1 MHIPD
6 GYLSPATCA
15 ALYAGAAPFWHVALR
30 RVKRA
35 LHTRLVPVLSL
46 VAAFTFVIMMF
57 NVPLPGGSTG
67 HAVGVGLATVL
78 LGPWASIL
86 AISIALIIQ
95 AFFFGD
101 GGITAIG
108 ANCFNM
114 AVVGSLVAWAV
125 YRGLSGRAALVSRR
139 RVVAAGLAGYAA
151 INASALCAA
160 IEFGLQP
167 MLYRDASGA
176 PLYCPYPLSI
186 AIPAMMI
193 GHLTV
198 AGIAE
203 FVASAG
209 VVAFVQ
215 RADPALLEATAG
227 GATALVAGRE
237 GGAWGRLRPLW
248 LSLAILLVLT
258 PLGILAA
265 GSAWGEWAASDF
277 SDPAA
282 RQAIA
287 AASLSQPPPA
297 RPPQGI
303 ERLASLWT
311 APLAGYALP
320 WTGSSAFGYLL
331 SAMFGAGL
339 VILMALAVAWVAR
352 RRAGGAPDTAAT

>member
-15 ALYAGAAPFWHVALR
+15 ALYTSAAPFWYVALR

-57 NVPLPGGSTG
+57 NIPLPGGSTG
-67 HAVGVGLATVL
+67 HAVCVGLATVL

-125 YRGLSGRAALVSRR
+125 YRGLAGRAALVSRR
-139 RVVAAGLAGYAA
+139 RVVAAGLAGYAG

-160 IEFGLQP
+160 IEFGIQP
-167 MLYRDASGA
+167 MLYRDAAAA
-176 PLYCPYPLSI
+176 PLYCPYPLNI
-186 AIPAMMI
+186 TIPAMMI

-215 RADPALLEATAG
+215 RADPTLLEATAG
-227 GATALVAGRE
+227 GARAVDAERV
-237 GGAWGRLRPLW
+237 GGARGRLRPLW
-248 LSLAILLVLT
+248 LGLGVLLLLT

-282 RQAIA
+282 RRAIA
-287 AASLSQPPPA
+287 AASLNQPPPA

-311 APLAGYALP
+311 APLAGYAPP
-320 WTGSSAFGYLL
+320 WISSSAFGYLL
-331 SAMFGAGL
+331 SAIFGAGL
-339 VILMALAVAWVAR
+339 VILVSLAVAWVAH
-352 RRAGGAPDTAAT
+352 RRAGGAPNAGAT